1 MKKSLFVSL
10 LVLCGVVAARG
21 QNNLP
26 TQPYGPDE
34 MVSLNPNVPLPTALE
49 ILSGFARKFENRVIV
64 DAKAPNK
71 PIGVSVEN
79 MHWKRALEYVLRSNM
94 LRYEPH
100 EQYYEVLE
108 MVPGQAAAA
117 EPKQAQE
124 DDISIDTRE
133 IEINAIFFQADY
145 ETLHELG
152 INWSTFKNGT
162 VQFQTFSADEVA
174 KDILRVSAGG
184 SIRGAV
190 NVNALLRA
198 FESRSLG
205 EIIARPKI
213 RVMDGEKGKIKVGKN
228 FYLTL
233 QDFAGNTRFSE
244 YESGI
249 ILTVAPTL
257 HGRNDSTFIYLD
269 LTAERSDVQPDAIG
283 VTKSITEG
291 QTHVLLL
298 DGEETVMAGLLSHER
313 LKVRKGV
320 PLLKDIPILGYL
332 FGYNSHRLRKKE
344 LVILLEAR
352 IVPPLLG
359 RRGRQVDVREQLKR
373 DWQELLRQAPEK
385 DDLRGTKK
393 NPAREPRRSPQSN
406 RLK

>member
-1 MKKSLFVSL
+1 MKIRLLVSL
-10 LVLCGVVAARG
+10 LLLCCGVAAQA
-21 QNNLP
+21 QNNAP
-26 TQPYGPDE
+26 PQPYGPDE
-34 MVSLNPNVPLPTALE
+34 MISLNQNMPLPAALE
-49 ILSGFARKFENRVIV
+49 ILSGFARKFENRVII

-108 MVPGQAAAA
+108 MVPTQAAA
-117 EPKQAQE
+117 EPTE
-124 DDISIDTRE
+124 SDISINTRE
-133 IEINAIFFQADY
+133 IEINAVFFQADY

-162 VQFQTFSADEVA
+162 VQFQTFGADEVV

-184 SIRGAV
+184 NIRGSV

-228 FYLTL
+228 FFLTL

-249 ILTVAPTL
+249 ILTVTPTL
-257 HGRNDSTFIYLD
+257 HGRKDSTFIYLS
-269 LTAERSDVQPDAIG
+269 LTAERSDVQPDAVG
-283 VTKSITEG
+283 VTKSVTEG

-298 DGEETVMAGLLSHER
+298 DGEETVMAGLLSHEL

-320 PLLKDIPILGYL
+320 PLLKDIPLLGYL
-332 FGYNSHRLRKKE
+332 FGYTSNRIRKKE
-344 LVILLEAR
+344 LVILLEAQ
-352 IVPPLLG
+352 IVPSLLG
-359 RRGRQVDVREQLKR
+359 RRGRQVDVREQLNR
-373 DWQELLRQAPEK
+373 DWQELRRRAPEK

-406 RLK
+406 RIK